1 SEPFLSMRVGLAAWM
16 ECIVRLTKYVVLAPI
31 VGAMLMSSCGTTTA
45 DRAVSGGL
53 LGAAGGA
60 AIGSVTG
67 SAGKGAVIGGVLGAG
82 AGAVTAPP
90 QHCVEYNRDGS
101 CYRYD

>member
-1 SEPFLSMRVGLAAWM
+1 MRQFRQLCIACALAAG
-16 ECIVRLTKYVVLAPI
+16 LFAA
-31 VGAMLMSSCGTTTA
+31 GCGTTTA
-45 DRAVSGGL
+45 DRALSGGL

-82 AGAVTAPP
+82 AGALTRPEDVNLGTPAWRQNHYCVRRAQSGRCLETAP
-90 QHCVEYNRDGS
+90 R
-101 CYRYD
+101 